1 MNDRRSCCSCLN
13 SLIDYECFSMK
24 QHLGC
29 FAFTFKFLLKYKCYA
44 NSLMSLLEL
53 ILHEMKTPTTISEC
67 RAGKQ
72 TNIRYLFNLRYTVQ
86 LSCSCKYI
94 AISNISNNCVWF
106 CILSFLSL
114 SFFLC
119 VIMWSLKNAIVLF
132 QFYLS
137 ASLLSS
143 MTLKT
148 LIFDV
153 HVHCIDCNMLFKRD
167 FFSVHIK
174 IEKFDNKSFYM

>member
-53 ILHEMKTPTTISEC
+53 ILHEMKTPTTISQS

-72 TNIRYLFNLRYTVQ
+72 TNIRYLFNLRYTV
-86 LSCSCKYI
+86 
-94 AISNISNNCVWF
+94 
-106 CILSFLSL
+106 
-114 SFFLC
+114 
-119 VIMWSLKNAIVLF
+119 
-132 QFYLS
+132 
-137 ASLLSS
+137 
-143 MTLKT
+143 
-148 LIFDV
+148 
-153 HVHCIDCNMLFKRD
+153 
-167 FFSVHIK
+167 
-174 IEKFDNKSFYM
+174 